1 MTYQWQTYPDAES
14 AAQALAQAV
23 ANALQ
28 QTLAQQEQAVL
39 AVSGGRSPIA
49 FFEALSKIDLD
60 WAKVGITLVD
70 ERIVPVQH
78 ADSNTGLVREYLLQ
92 NQAAAATWIPM
103 IAPEADEAA
112 LADSQQ
118 AVAFALQH
126 YRQPD
131 VLVLGMGNDGHT
143 ASLFPQAPQFA
154 DGVAAD
160 YPQPLLHT
168 TPVTAP
174 HERISMSLNAIE
186 QPAHVYLAISGAEKQ
201 AVFEQAAAARNPQL
215 PISYVLHSEKVV
227 CHVYFAN

>member
-1 MTYQWQTYPDAES
+1 MTYQWQTYPDAAS

-143 ASLFPQAPQFA
+143 ASLFPK
-154 DGVAAD
+154 
-160 YPQPLLHT
+160 PLNLPMAWQQITHSPCC
-168 TPVTAP
+168 TPHLLP
-174 HERISMSLNAIE
+174 HRMS
-186 QPAHVYLAISGAEKQ
+186 
-201 AVFEQAAAARNPQL
+201 VFP
-215 PISYVLHSEKVV
+215 
-227 CHVYFAN
+227 